1 MLKDLRP
8 EIEDALAGVSEKY
21 GIEMKVGNGA
31 YSGLGGHFKLLLSTT
46 GENGETQ
53 ESQTFKRLAS
63 DYGMDKEWL
72 GKAFAFA
79 GDIYTIK
86 GILPKKRKMPILVVR
101 ARDNSERIMAIGGVR
116 QSMKID
122 GYKVPAYWGDNLG
135 GDYWNGKSYRE
146 EIITEASLELGID

>member
-1 MLKDLRP
+1 MQITRQILKDLRP

-72 GKAFAFA
+72 GKAFTFD
-79 GDIYTIK
+79 GNTYTIK

-101 ARDNSERIMAIGGVR
+101 GKDNAERVVTISGVR
-116 QSMKID
+116 QGMKLA
-122 GYKVPAYWGDNLG
+122 GFEVPAYWEDKLG

-146 EIITEASLELGID
+146 EIITQ

>member
-1 MLKDLRP
+1 MMKDLRP

-21 GIEMKVGNGA
+21 GIKMKVGNGA

-72 GKAFAFA
+72 GKTFTSN
-79 GDIYTIK
+79 GDSYTIK
-86 GILPKKRKMPILVVR
+86 GILPKRRKMPILVIR
-101 ARDNSERIMAIGGVR
+101 NRDGSHRIMSVSVVR
-116 QSMKID
+116 QSIKLE
-122 GYKVPAYWGDNLG
+122 GCEVPAYWGDKLG
-135 GDYWNGKSYRE
+135 GEYKFNF
-146 EIITEASLELGID
+146 TEASLELGID